1 MMPPNFL
8 PVPIYIKMESI
19 TPEFFKLSSFKRSLA
34 WVSVSAFI
42 GIVSIIWFIED
53 RFVNAGE
60 MEIEIEEVI
69 EDSNAQHDKIYLQM
83 DIAER
88 RALVKS
94 EVEFKQMLKTDP
106 DNDDLKEGLKEV
118 QEEKREVKQRIAKRL
133 E

>member
-1 MMPPNFL
+1 
-8 PVPIYIKMESI
+8 
-19 TPEFFKLSSFKRSLA
+19 
-34 WVSVSAFI
+34 
-42 GIVSIIWFIED
+42 
-53 RFVNAGE
+53 
-60 MEIEIEEVI
+60 
-69 EDSNAQHDKIYLQM
+69 M

-118 QEEKREVKQRIAKRL
+118 REEKREVKQRIAKRL